1 MPGYRNGQRSL
12 LTVDDFRLEAALK
25 LSKMASDYYEAGADE
40 QLTLARNENAYR
52 RLLIRPRCLQDVSK
66 PDTSVGWF
74 GRKHSFPIGIAPTAF
89 HRMAHK
95 SGELS
100 TLYVY
105 KERSIASALVCRAEQ
120 SGYKA
125 IVLTVD
131 TPVLGRRLIDAR
143 NGFTLPDGLNTKV
156 GESGFMHY
164 VSSQIDSTL
173 DWSVVDWLLRTTRL
187 PVLVKG
193 IMRGDDA
200 DEAVRRGVQGII
212 VSNHGGRQI
221 DSAPATIEVLPE
233 VVRAVLGRVP
243 VFIDGGI
250 RNGRD
255 IFKSIAL
262 GASGVFVG
270 RPILWGLSVDVS
282 LVLINFLISRKET

>member
-1 MPGYRNGQRSL
+1 LNASQMPN
-12 LTVDDFRLEAALK
+12 T
-25 LSKMASDYYEAGADE
+25 
-40 QLTLARNENAYR
+40 
-52 RLLIRPRCLQDVSK
+52 
-66 PDTSVGWF
+66 
-74 GRKHSFPIGIAPTAF
+74 
-89 HRMAHK
+89 
-95 SGELS
+95 
-100 TLYVY
+100 
-105 KERSIASALVCRAEQ
+105 RA
-120 SGYKA
+120 
-125 IVLTVD
+125 
-131 TPVLGRRLIDAR
+131 
-143 NGFTLPDGLNTKV
+143 

-164 VSSQIDSTL
+164 VSNQIDSTL
-173 DWSVVDWLLRTTRL
+173 DWSVVDWITKL

-262 GASGVFVG
+262 GANGVFVG
-270 RPILWGLSVDVS
+270 RPILWGLSGSQGVAKVMKILQDEFVHTMQLAGRNCHS
-282 LVLINFLISRKET
+282 G